1 MTMNVRPSRVS
12 IVSGVCTL
20 SSTLTGEDENSISER
35 SRRGRF
41 DGIHQARASSASVNS
56 VSSSVIAH
64 PGNLTPGLRPGLVDR
79 GVGGIDHPQAVAQRG
94 RPLEGE
100 AESRGQEY
108 RPTIPVDAVRKG
120 AVADLDRDPVPTV
133 GRCDLGPVLGRGG
146 ARSERAGDGQR
157 QKTSGTPYPRGHF
170 DSPVK
175 G

>member
-1 MTMNVRPSRVS
+1 MPFFFFKQKTEYEIRKGDWSS
-12 IVSGVCTL
+12 DVC
-20 SSTLTGEDENSISER
+20 SSDLPVVEGA
-35 SRRGRF
+35 
-41 DGIHQARASSASVNS
+41 DGHHEPPAGGGDLGDGDPELV
-56 VSSSVIAH
+56 VVIAH

-79 GVGGIDHPQAVAQRG
+79 GAGRVDHPQAVAQRG

-100 AESRGQEY
+100 AESRGQEH
-108 RPTIPVDAVRKG
+108 RPTIPVEAVRKG

-133 GRCDLGPVLGRGG
+133 GGRDLGPVLGGGG